1 MTIFEFAEEISE
13 IIGGDRA
20 YYRFEKE
27 ELIEMCKEMSESH
40 RKAEEEIAEAV

>member
-13 IIGGDRA
+13 IIGGRKA

-40 RKAEEEIAEAV
+40 RKLEEQIAEAI